1 MADDRARAEGLER
14 MRRKVVG
21 DLAAGA
27 PRPPDWDPAF
37 PWSTCFRLL
46 ATDQDYW
53 NTQVR
58 YPAATWLAR
67 GGRGVPLAPEERVAE
82 Q

>member
-14 MRRKVVG
+14 ARRATVAG
-21 DLAAGA
+21 IAGGA
-27 PRPPDWDPAF
+27 PRPPDWDPAQ
-37 PWSTCFRLL
+37 PWSTAFRLM
-46 ATDQDYW
+46 ASDADFW
-53 NTQVR
+53 NAQVR

-67 GGRGVPLAPEERVAE
+67 GGRGVPLAPEERVAA